1 MATPLD
7 PKQIVSFE
15 ELLMSQVIQQGSPYP
30 VTHGE
35 RDIHKGGVFGD
46 GEGGRSGDEH
56 PFNSGTQREAG
67 QDRTF
72 EGSDKEGGLDG
83 RRVLEVSM
91 K

>member
-1 MATPLD
+1 MIIANLSDRSHGSGRALHEIMEGAINPDPPPTPGSHKRSPRLRR
-7 PKQIVSFE
+7 PSRN
-15 ELLMSQVIQQGSPYP
+15 GSPSIP
-30 VTHGE
+30 T
-35 RDIHKGGVFGD
+35 
-46 GEGGRSGDEH
+46 
-56 PFNSGTQREAG
+56 GTQREAG